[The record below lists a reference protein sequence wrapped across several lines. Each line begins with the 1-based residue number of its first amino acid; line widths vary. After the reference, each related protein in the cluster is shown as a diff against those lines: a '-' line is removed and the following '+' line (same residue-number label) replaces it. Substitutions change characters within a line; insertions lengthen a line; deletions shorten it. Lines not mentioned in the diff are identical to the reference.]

1 MIMKRKL
8 IIQMLNEWR
17 PNVWL
22 VLELVI
28 VICVLHFLFNSL
40 YGIYLSHSSNKGF
53 DFENVYY
60 ATVRTIKE
68 DGETGFITYDQ
79 MRSLQNDRNLLIAQL
94 KSNPY
99 VEDVVGSVAQRM
111 PYGFSCTLSSISLS
125 SPGSAHVSKCNA
137 DIVSITPDVV
147 RFLRM
152 TGANGETTEELAKII
167 ERGDVI
173 ITDCDV
179 YNDPA
184 EPRARDFLGKEVYFG
199 NDSLSTVRVGA
210 IAYSMRNGDYEPTKR
225 RICYR
230 NVEFPFGFIDC
241 IFIRVKPGM
250 GHKFRESLNM
260 NDMRAGNSSLVFI
273 TSFKDEQYR
282 VNFEANQRIRNNL
295 IFTVFVLMVIFLGF
309 LGSFWFRTQQRVSE
323 IAIRKVSG
331 ATNQSIYS
339 RFFGEGLILL
349 CISAVIA
356 LPLIYWLSHTEMLS
370 EWVSGNLSAALVSM
384 AWTVGILALLIVAGI
399 YVPARKATQIEPA
412 NAIKEL

>member
-22 VLELVI
+22 VVELVI

-60 ATVRTIKE
+60 AEVSTLKNNE
-68 DGETGFITYDQ
+68 DVFFFE
-79 MRSLQNDRNLLIAQL
+79 RKRLHQNDCDMLIAKL

-99 VEDVVGSVAQRM
+99 VEDVIGSLADRM
-111 PYGFSCTLSSISLS
+111 PYSYSSMNSSISLYS
-125 SPGSAHVSKCNA
+125 NGGTNVSKYDVGIVYLSP
-137 DIVSITPDVV
+137 DIV
-147 RFLRM
+147 RFLKM
-152 TGANGETTEELAKII
+152 TGVNGETTEELAEII
-167 ERGDVI
+167 ERRDVI
-173 ITDCDV
+173 ISDRDV
-179 YNDPA
+179 YKDPD
-184 EPRARDFLGKEVYFG
+184 ELRAKDLLGKEVYFG
-199 NDSLSTVRVGA
+199 NDSLRTTRVGA
-210 IAYSMRNGDYEPTKR
+210 VAYGMRMGGDYIPTGR
-225 RICYR
+225 RICYK
-230 NVEFPFGFIDC
+230 NVESPWDWIDY

-250 GHKFRESLNM
+250 GHKFVESLTM
-260 NDMRAGNSSLVFI
+260 KDMRAGNSYLEFI
-273 TSFKDEQYR
+273 TSFKDEQHR
-282 VNFEANQRIRNNL
+282 VNFEANQRIRNNI
-295 IFTVFVLMVIFLGF
+295 IFSVFVLMVIFLGF

-331 ATNQSIYS
+331 ATNLSIYS
-339 RFFGEGLILL
+339 RFYGEGLILL

>member
-22 VLELVI
+22 VVELVI

-40 YGIYLSHSSNKGF
+40 YSIYLSHTSIKGF

-60 ATVRTIKE
+60 AGVYTLKDNKGDSYLKKKRLFH
-68 DGETGFITYDQ
+68 DD
-79 MRSLQNDRNLLIAQL
+79 SDLLIAQL

-99 VEDVVGSVAQRM
+99 VEDVVGSYEQRM
-111 PYGFSCTLSSISLS
+111 PYSFSSTISSISLS
-125 SPGSAHVSKCNA
+125 SDGGTPVSKYNA
-137 DIVSITPDVV
+137 DIVSITPDMV

-152 TGANGETTEELAKII
+152 TGANGETTEELAEII

-173 ITDCDV
+173 IADCDIFK
-179 YNDPA
+179 DPD
-184 EPRARDFLGKEVYFG
+184 EPHAKDFLGKEVYFG
-199 NDSLSTVRVGA
+199 NDSLSTKRVGA
-210 IAYSMRNGDYEPTKR
+210 IAYAMRRGGDYEPTDT
-225 RICYR
+225 RICYQ
-230 NVEFPFGFIDC
+230 NADSFWDWINY

-250 GHKFRESLNM
+250 GHKFVESLTM
-260 NDMRAGNSSLVFI
+260 KDMRAGNSYLKFI
-273 TSFKDEQYR
+273 TSFKDEQHR
-282 VNFEANQRIRNNL
+282 VNFEANQRIRNNI
-295 IFTVFVLMVIFLGF
+295 IFSVFVLMVIFLGF

-370 EWVSGNLSAALVSM
+370 EWVSGNLSAALVCM
-384 AWTVGILALLIVAGI
+384 AWTIGILALLIVAGI

>member
-1 MIMKRKL
+1 MKRKL

-22 VLELVI
+22 VVELVI

-60 ATVRTIKE
+60 AEVSTLKNNE
-68 DGETGFITYDQ
+68 DVFFFE
-79 MRSLQNDRNLLIAQL
+79 RKRLHQNDCDMLIAKL

-99 VEDVVGSVAQRM
+99 VEDVIGSLADRM
-111 PYGFSCTLSSISLS
+111 PYSYSSMNSSISLYS
-125 SPGSAHVSKCNA
+125 NGGTNVSKYDVGIVYLSP
-137 DIVSITPDVV
+137 DIV
-147 RFLRM
+147 RFLKM
-152 TGANGETTEELAKII
+152 TGVNGETTEELAEII
-167 ERGDVI
+167 ERRDVI
-173 ITDCDV
+173 ISDRDV
-179 YNDPA
+179 YKDPD
-184 EPRARDFLGKEVYFG
+184 EPRAKDLLGKEVYFG
-199 NDSLSTVRVGA
+199 NDSLRTTRVGA
-210 IAYSMRNGDYEPTKR
+210 VAYGMRMGGDYKPTGR
-225 RICYR
+225 RICYK
-230 NVEFPFGFIDC
+230 NVEGPWDWIDY
-241 IFIRVKPGM
+241 IFIRVRPDM
-250 GHKFRESLNM
+250 GHKFVESLTM
-260 NDMRAGNSSLVFI
+260 KDMRAGNSYLEFI
-273 TSFKDEQYR
+273 TSFKDEQHR
-282 VNFEANQRIRNNL
+282 VNFEANQRIRNNI
-295 IFTVFVLMVIFLGF
+295 IFSVFVLMVIFLGF

-384 AWTVGILALLIVAGI
+384 AWTIGILALLIVAGI

-412 NAIKEL
+412 AAIKDM

>member
-8 IIQMLNEWR
+8 IKQMLNEWR
-17 PNVWL
+17 SNVWL
-22 VLELVI
+22 VVELVI

-60 ATVRTIKE
+60 AGVYTFKDNE
-68 DGETGFITYDQ
+68 NALFFEKK
-79 MRSLQNDRNLLIAQL
+79 RSHQNDCDLLIAQL

-99 VEDVVGSVAQRM
+99 VKDVIGSYAQKM
-111 PYGFSCTLSSISLS
+111 PYGFSSMVSSISLS
-125 SPGSAHVSKCNA
+125 SEGNTPVSKYNA
-137 DIVSITPDVV
+137 DIVSITPDMV

-152 TGANGETTEELAKII
+152 TGANGETTEELVEII
-167 ERGDVI
+167 ERGDI
-173 ITDCDV
+173 IIADCDIFK
-179 YNDPA
+179 DPD
-184 EPRARDFLGKEVYFG
+184 EPRAKDFLGKEVYFG
-199 NDSLSTVRVGA
+199 NDSLSTKRVGA
-210 IAYSMRNGDYEPTKR
+210 IAYGMRRGGDYKPTDQ
-225 RICYR
+225 RICYQ
-230 NVEFPFGFIDC
+230 NADSSWDWINY

-250 GHKFRESLNM
+250 GHKFVESLTM
-260 NDMRAGNSSLVFI
+260 KDMRAGNSYLEFI
-273 TSFKDEQYR
+273 TSFKDEQHR
-282 VNFEANQRIRNNL
+282 VNFEANQRIRNNI
-295 IFTVFVLMVIFLGF
+295 IFSVFVLMVIFLGF

-339 RFFGEGLILL
+339 RFYGEGLILL
-349 CISAVIA
+349 CISAVVS

-384 AWTVGILALLIVAGI
+384 AWTIGILGLLIVAGI

>member
-22 VLELVI
+22 VVELVI

-53 DFENVYY
+53 DFEDVYY
-60 ATVRTIKE
+60 ANVYTLKYNKGDSYFKKKRLFN
-68 DGETGFITYDQ
+68 DGCD
-79 MRSLQNDRNLLIAQL
+79 LLIAKL

-99 VEDVVGSVAQRM
+99 VEDVIGSYAQKM
-111 PYGFSCTLSSISLS
+111 PYGFSSMVSSISLS
-125 SPGSAHVSKCNA
+125 SEGNTPVSKYNA
-137 DIVSITPDVV
+137 DIVSITPDMV

-152 TGANGETTEELAKII
+152 TGANGETTEELAEII

-173 ITDCDV
+173 IADRDV
-179 YNDPA
+179 YKDPD
-184 EPRARDFLGKEVYFG
+184 EPRAKDFLGKEVYLG
-199 NDSLSTVRVGA
+199 NDSLSTIRVGA
-210 IAYSMRNGDYEPTKR
+210 IAYSMRRGGDYEPTDE
-225 RICYR
+225 RICYK
-230 NVEFPFGFIDC
+230 NIDSFMDWINN

-250 GHKFRESLNM
+250 GHKFVESLTM
-260 NDMRAGNSSLVFI
+260 KDMRAGNSYLKFI
-273 TSFKDEQYR
+273 TSFKDEQYYN
-282 VNFEANQRIRNNL
+282 NFKANQRIRNNI
-295 IFTVFVLMVIFLGF
+295 IFSVFVLMVIFLGF

-331 ATNQSIYS
+331 ATNHSIYS

>member
-22 VLELVI
+22 VVELVI

-40 YGIYLSHSSNKGF
+40 YGIYLSHSGSKGF
-53 DFENVYY
+53 DFEDVYY
-60 ATVRTIKE
+60 AHVGSIK
-68 DGETGFITYDQ
+68 DVFGPNLTKGQI
-79 MRSLQNDRNLLIAQL
+79 RSHQSDCDMLIAML

-99 VEDVVGSVAQRM
+99 VEDVIGSEVGKM
-111 PYGFSCTLSSISLS
+111 PYGFSSSFSSISLS
-125 SPGSAHVSKCNA
+125 SKGSKYNV
-137 DIVSITPDVV
+137 DIVSISPDIV
-147 RFLRM
+147 RFFRM
-152 TGANGETTEELAKII
+152 TGANGETTEELAEII

-173 ITDCDV
+173 IADCDIFK
-179 YNDPA
+179 DPD
-184 EPRARDFLGKEVYFG
+184 EPRAKDFLGKEIYFG
-199 NDSLSTVRVGA
+199 NEPFSNTRVGA
-210 IAYSMRNGDYEPTKR
+210 IAYGMRRGGDYEPTDT
-225 RICYR
+225 RILYM
-230 NVEFPFGFIDC
+230 NDEAPWHWVQYIT
-241 IFIRVKPGM
+241 IRVKPGK
-250 GHKFRESLNM
+250 GHKFLESLTM
-260 NDMRAGNSSLVFI
+260 EDIRAGNSYLEFI
-273 TSFKDEQYR
+273 TSFNDEQYR
-282 VNFEANQRIRNNL
+282 VNFEANQRIRNNI
-295 IFTVFVLMVIFLGF
+295 IFSVFVLMVIFLGF

-331 ATNQSIYS
+331 ATNLSIYS
-339 RFFGEGLILL
+339 RFYGEGLILL

-384 AWTVGILALLIVAGI
+384 AWTIGILALLIVAGI